1 LGRTLSAESMRSPQA
16 AAWSRSP
23 IRQRQPLD
31 RSAGDQFPSV
41 TLSFN
46 LAPNTTIG
54 AAVSA
59 VQSIAEDLHM
69 PPSDRSQLAGQ
80 RACVS
85 ELAQQHPHADPRG
98 LVAIYLILG
107 MLYESTTHPLTI
119 ISTWPSAG
127 LGALLTH
134 MLVGTPLD
142 VIGIVGIILLIGIV
156 KKNGIMLVDF
166 ALAEGRETRAEQR
179 GRHPPGMSDAVPPNP
194 DDDAGRA
201 ALERAPFAQDGNR
214 IGNSP
219 AARLCDCRCSVH
231 LAAADACHHT
241 DRLHQHGPTKRLD
254 GTTAPRNGG
263 CRPCGLARQ

>member
-1 LGRTLSAESMRSPQA
+1 
-16 AAWSRSP
+16 
-23 IRQRQPLD
+23 
-31 RSAGDQFPSV
+31 
-41 TLSFN
+41 
-46 LAPNTTIG
+46 
-54 AAVSA
+54 
-59 VQSIAEDLHM
+59 
-69 PPSDRSQLAGQ
+69 
-80 RACVS
+80 
-85 ELAQQHPHADPRG
+85 

-142 VIGIVGIILLIGIV
+142 VIGIIGIILLIGIV

-231 LAAADACHHT
+231 LAAAGACHHT

-254 GTTAPRNGG
+254 GTTAPAQWRLSSLRLSKAIGLIAGISRGDLRPNGDFVFVPAKPG
-263 CRPCGLARQ
+263 CRPYKLVRLSAALSLPALRKLLSLAGGQFEFYGYPAVIRLPSGAAFYRPAGRRSAGRQRRR